1 MIYKEIFSKN
11 KNQNFFNDIINK
23 KLLNKSV
30 YEKFYVRGS
39 LLGLKNIQ
47 ILDNNCAL
55 YNFPVQIQPK
65 SYGAKSVKYVEG
77 LSLNASSFFYRNKLN
92 NALKFRLFI
101 LNSLK
106 YKGLIDSFYHSLE
119 VLNIFG
125 SSFNSLMVLKPIK
138 GGFSCYSS
146 GFFGFLPRSHG
157 LFLISKT
164 LVPIFNNNHVNSRI
178 QNLASLIFDE
188 VNKKSVFLLRLQF
201 ALGKVL
207 VHLPIVKQNNFS
219 LVSKKKVKY
228 VLNDYNFIFLSRQT
242 KTNKITTLYN
252 EKIKKIVKK

>member
-11 KNQNFFNDIINK
+11 KNQNFLNDTINK
-23 KLLNKSV
+23 KLLNKSI
-30 YEKFYVRGS
+30 YEKFYIRGS

-47 ILDNNCAL
+47 ILDNNGAL

-65 SYGAKSVKYVEG
+65 SYNTKTVKYVEG
-77 LSLNASSFFYRNKLN
+77 FSLNASSFFYRNKLN

-106 YKGLIDSFYHSLE
+106 YKGLIDSFYNCLE

-146 GFFGFLPRSHG
+146 GLFGFLPRSHG

-164 LVPIFNNNHVNSRI
+164 LVPIFNNCQVNSKI
-178 QNLASLIFDE
+178 QNLASLIFDDIT
-188 VNKKSVFLLRLQF
+188 KRSVFLLRLQF
-201 ALGKVL
+201 TLGKVL
-207 VHLPIVKQNNFS
+207 VYLPIVKQNNFS
-219 LVSKKKVKY
+219 SISKKKVKY
-228 VLNDYNFIFLSRQT
+228 ALNDYNFIFLSRQT
-242 KTNKITTLYN
+242 KPNKITISSN